1 MKALKLF
8 LESPLDLDAK
18 EWKRRK
24 KAAKEGAREL
34 KRLVRH
40 EENKAAR
47 GRKVVMRALRR
58 ATSGG

>member
-24 KAAKEGAREL
+24 KAAKEGAHEL

-40 EENKAAR
+40 EENKAAG
-47 GRKVVMRALRR
+47 GRAAVMRA
-58 ATSGG
+58 

>member
-24 KAAKEGAREL
+24 KAAEEGA
-34 KRLVRH
+34 
-40 EENKAAR
+40 
-47 GRKVVMRALRR
+47 
-58 ATSGG
+58 S